1 MTQCQGITRKGAPCR
16 RDAQEGSAYCTIHLD
31 QAVRAPKA
39 KEVVEWDRDA
49 IMAAAMGFALVG
61 AIVLLRIRR

>member
-49 IMAAAMGFALVG
+49 IMAAALGFALVG